1 MADVG
6 EVKYKVTAD
15 DSGLDKQIDKSES
28 KLKSGFGNIAKVV
41 GAAASAAVA
50 AGAAAVVKITKQAV
64 EAYAN
69 YEQLVG
75 GVETLFGAGGK
86 TLEEYAASVGKTV
99 DEARGKYDELKE
111 AESEMLAYA
120 DNAYKNAGLSANE
133 YMETVTGFS
142 AALISSLDG
151 DTMKASEVAN
161 QAVTD
166 MADNANKM
174 GSSMESI
181 QNAYQGFAKQN
192 YTMLDNLKLGYGG
205 TKEEMARLLADA
217 EKISGV
223 KYDLSN
229 YADVVE
235 AIHVVQTEMGI
246 TGTTYEEAA
255 STISGSMAM
264 VKASWENVV
273 TAMGSGDSDQLNQY
287 ITDLIG
293 SIETAAGNLLPVV
306 ENALLG
312 IAQLVE
318 TLAPQIAEKLPGMI
332 EQALPGLLT
341 AGASAIEALA
351 EGLVSA
357 IPSLLPTVVNVIMEL
372 ARMLI
377 DLAPDLIECG
387 IDLIVQLALG
397 LAQALPDLIPVAIDA
412 VFTIVDTLL
421 ANIDLLIDAAIQ
433 LIMALAEGL
442 IEALPRLI
450 EKAPEIIMKLVEAI
464 IRNAPKILQA
474 GLELIVTLVKGIV
487 DAFGKLLEVGGQAV
501 EKVKSGFSQK
511 IQDAKNWGRDL
522 IQNFIS
528 GIKEKWEAL
537 KSSVSSVA
545 STVKSYLGFSEPEE
559 GPLSDFHTYAP
570 DMMDL
575 YAKGI
580 RDNLGT
586 VEDSVEDVS
595 RTVAGS
601 FSADIGYNLPD
612 ISGYAADLSA
622 AMTAQASASIEI
634 PLYLDGREIARG
646 TAWYMSEQ
654 LAWEAR

>member
-64 EAYAN
+64 EAYAD

-151 DTMKASEVAN
+151 DTMKAAEVAN

-246 TGTTYEEAA
+246 TGTTAEEAA

-273 TAMGSGDSDQLNQY
+273 TAMGSGDSEQLNQY

-421 ANIDLLIDAAIQ
+421 DNIDLLIDAAIQ

-474 GLELIVTLVKGIV
+474 GLELILTLVKGIV

-522 IQNFIS
+522 IQNFIN